1 MRILK
6 LTTPPSGPQNVLR
19 RVLSSGPNDAGLML
33 ACTPQGRPA
42 LLLRFGAGDDAG
54 TLVAAAELG
63 AGLLDVL
70 VVQHGRWRSLLCQ
83 DAACCPTQGHLL
95 PESSAIV
102 GFSP

>member
-1 MRILK
+1 MRILE
-6 LTTPPSGPQNVLR
+6 LTTPPRGPQDILR
-19 RVLSSGPNDAGLML
+19 HVLSSGPHDAGLLL
-33 ACTPQGRPA
+33 ACTEGRPA

-54 TLVAAAELG
+54 TLVAAAKLG

-83 DAACCPTQGHLL
+83 DATCCPTQGHPL
-95 PESSAIV
+95 PESSSIV

>member
-1 MRILK
+1 MRILE
-6 LTTPPSGPQNVLR
+6 LTTPPRGPQDVLR
-19 RVLSSGPNDAGLML
+19 RVLSSGLHDSGLLL
-33 ACTPQGRPA
+33 ACTQGRPA

-54 TLVAAAELG
+54 TLVAAAKLG

-83 DAACCPTQGHLL
+83 DTACCPTQGHLL
-95 PESSAIV
+95 PECSAIG